1 MESGKG
7 RDEIKKHVR
16 WSRWYAKKLDDVIIQ
31 RWAEACSDRHND
43 CLRCALLE
51 QCQDLI
57 DRLIG
62 CMDVAP
68 ARLRE
73 MMVRH
78 Q

>member
-1 MESGKG
+1 MESSKG
-7 RDEIKKHVR
+7 RHEMEKHVG
-16 WSRWYAKKLDDVIIQ
+16 WSRWYAKRLGDVIIQ

-57 DRLIG
+57 ARLIA

-73 MMVRH
+73 MRLEH